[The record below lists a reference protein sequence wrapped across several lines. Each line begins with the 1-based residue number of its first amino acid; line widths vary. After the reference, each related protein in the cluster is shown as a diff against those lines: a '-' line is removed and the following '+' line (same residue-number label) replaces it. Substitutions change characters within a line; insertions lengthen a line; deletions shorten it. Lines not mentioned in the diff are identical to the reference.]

1 MREFAINPTQL
12 TEIVQHPGQKRGIR
26 LFLKRD
32 DLLHTTIQGNKWRKL
47 HLLLEHLRAQQ
58 IEGILSFGGAF
69 SNHLHALAAAGKEFG
84 FHTLGI
90 LRGSSLDLENPTLQF
105 AQSCGMQL
113 IPVPKKVYDQG
124 LEAPEV
130 QAIIQQYPHYY
141 VLPEGGATR
150 LGVLGCVGIGQE
162 ILNEMQELRTT
173 HVCVPA
179 GTGSTAAGT
188 LAGMGGKGQLWVF
201 PAARYGVDAA
211 KIRELCTLADLPV
224 YENFDLITD
233 YHFNGFA
240 NMPDDLRVFVPD
252 FQQHTGILLDP
263 IYTAKMMYGIFDL
276 LEKDF
281 FAPNTQVVA
290 LHTGGLQGWDG
301 FRYRFGLEVIGL

>member
-12 TEIVQHPGQKRGIR
+12 TEIVQHPGEKRGIR

-32 DLLHTTIQGNKWRKL
+32 DLLHPSIQGNKWRKL
-47 HLLLEHLRAQQ
+47 HLLLESLRAQQ

-69 SNHLHALAAAGKEFG
+69 SNHLHAVAAAGKEFG

-90 LRGSSLDLENPTLQF
+90 LRGSSIDLENPTLKF
-105 AQSCGMQL
+105 AQYCGMHL

-124 LEAPEV
+124 LESPEI
-130 QAIIQQYPHYY
+130 QAMIQQYPNYY
-141 VLPEGGATR
+141 VLPEGGVTR

-162 ILNEMQELRTT
+162 ILNEMQGLAPK

-179 GTGSTAAGT
+179 GTGCTAAGT
-188 LAGMGGKGQLWVF
+188 LAGMAGKGQLWVF
-201 PAARYGVDAA
+201 PAAKYGVDAA
-211 KIRELCTLADLPV
+211 KIRDLCTLADLPV
-224 YENFDLITD
+224 YENVALITD

-240 NMPDDLRVFVPD
+240 NMPDDLRDFVVE

-263 IYTAKMMYGIFDL
+263 IYTSKMMRGVFDL

-281 FAPNTQVVA
+281 FAPNAHVVA

-301 FRYRFGLEVIGL
+301 FRYRFGAEFIAL